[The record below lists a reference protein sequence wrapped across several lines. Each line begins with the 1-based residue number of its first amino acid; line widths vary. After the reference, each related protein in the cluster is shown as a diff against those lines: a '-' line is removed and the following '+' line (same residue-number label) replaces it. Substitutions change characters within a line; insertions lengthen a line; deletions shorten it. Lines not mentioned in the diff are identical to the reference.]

1 MNSIRDLDIKLSNLS
16 IYRWYITYIFYDE
29 MPAEVIIKRRG
40 RDLNPS
46 LPEGKTGLEPAALV
60 RSATSARVCF

>member
-1 MNSIRDLDIKLSNLS
+1 
-16 IYRWYITYIFYDE
+16 

-60 RSATSARVCF
+60 RSATSAQVCF